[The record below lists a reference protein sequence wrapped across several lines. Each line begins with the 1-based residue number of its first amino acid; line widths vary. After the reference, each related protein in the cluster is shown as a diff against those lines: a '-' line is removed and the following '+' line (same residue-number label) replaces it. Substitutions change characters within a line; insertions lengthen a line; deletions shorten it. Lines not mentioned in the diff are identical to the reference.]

1 MNKKIIYIVC
11 CLFTL
16 FMPISLV
23 QAKTVEELIE
33 EQNPLK
39 LGVDDTM
46 TGTVCTYK
54 GEAPVGNTNGKEM
67 EEFKVHIKYNEDEKK
82 NVFSTTPNTFNT
94 TNNPELKYDGGAIA
108 LLFTHDKIYYC
119 PEVLYLHYNEIT
131 PSNRDSHR
139 IVWTLSPKDTY
150 KWTGDIAP
158 AFTGYV
164 KLSFVPETDKNGKV
178 TPNFNGSNQEGES
191 IGSYYPGLKKVNYVC
206 GGIVSDKLLK
216 EIVKIYKTICLVT
229 VAVVIIL
236 GILDFMK
243 AISSDDDSALKKAAS
258 TFIKRI
264 VVVIILVIL
273 PILLQFILT
282 IFGDENMKECLD
294 KIK

>member
-11 CLFTL
+11 CLFAL

-39 LGVDDTM
+39 LGVDDTI
-46 TGTVCTYK
+46 TGGVCTYK
-54 GEAPVGNTNGKEM
+54 GEDPVGFQAPSMENFKIYIKYSKETKMNGFTTSPKFTNTGGDELLYAGGKPAPLFTNG
-67 EEFKVHIKYNEDEKK
+67 N
-82 NVFSTTPNTFNT
+82 
-94 TNNPELKYDGGAIA
+94 
-108 LLFTHDKIYYC
+108 IYYC
-119 PEVLYLHYNEIT
+119 PEVLYLHYDYINDGANHI
-131 PSNRDSHR
+131 SKNK
-139 IVWTLSPKDTY
+139 WTLSPNKPDESKKDETLL
-150 KWTGDIAP
+150 IR
-158 AFTGYV
+158 YV
-164 KLSFVPETDKNGKV
+164 KLNFVPEKDNTGKII
-178 TPNFNGSNQEGES
+178 PNFNGSNQEGES

-206 GGIVSDKLLK
+206 GGIFSDKLLK

-264 VVVIILVIL
+264 AIVIILVIL

>member
-11 CLFTL
+11 CLFAL

-33 EQNPLK
+33 EQNSFK
-39 LGVDDTM
+39 LGADDRVNITCEYHIDSFFGM
-46 TGTVCTYK
+46 ASRYK
-54 GEAPVGNTNGKEM
+54 PDSININ
-67 EEFKVHIKYNEDEKK
+67 IKYNDDSKQ
-82 NVFSTTPNTFNT
+82 NIISTNKENSDAREYVVNISPFLSGN
-94 TNNPELKYDGGAIA
+94 L
-108 LLFTHDKIYYC
+108 YYC
-119 PEVLYLHYNEIT
+119 PETIYAKVTEYTSKYAMGDLTKPIKTVKWDFISTKPSEDYAVFKLY
-131 PSNRDSHR
+131 
-139 IVWTLSPKDTY
+139 
-150 KWTGDIAP
+150 
-158 AFTGYV
+158 
-164 KLSFVPETDKNGKV
+164 PEEEEGSATQFSGTKKNGD
-178 TPNFNGSNQEGES
+178 S
-191 IGSYYPGLKKVNYVC
+191 IGMYYPGLKKVNYVC
-206 GGIVSDKLLK
+206 GEIVSDKLLK

-258 TFIKRI
+258 TFIKRVTI
-264 VVVIILVIL
+264 VIILVIL

>member
-11 CLFTL
+11 CLFVL
-16 FMPISLV
+16 FMPVSLV

-33 EQNPLK
+33 EQNPLN
-39 LGVDDTM
+39 LSVDDTI
-46 TGTVCTYK
+46 TSGICRYV
-54 GEAPVGNTNGKEM
+54 GEDPVGSGTTPMDNFIIHVNYNKNT
-67 EEFKVHIKYNEDEKK
+67 KK
-82 NVFSTTPNTFNT
+82 NVFTTTPNHFNT
-94 TNNPELKYDGGAIA
+94 YQQSDKLFYAGGNPES
-108 LLFTHDKIYYC
+108 LFTNDKIYYC
-119 PEVLYLHYNEIT
+119 PEVLYLHLVIINDSGNYDCHNE
-131 PSNRDSHR
+131 
-139 IVWTLSPKDTY
+139 WTLSPNKPDESKRNET
-150 KWTGDIAP
+150 DPPIR
-158 AFTGYV
+158 YV
-164 KLSFVPETDKNGKV
+164 KLNFTHETQKNGKIKS
-178 TPNFNGSNQEGES
+178 NFGGYNQKGES
-191 IGSYYPGLKKVNYVC
+191 IGSYYPGLIKIDYVC
-206 GGIVSDKLLK
+206 GGIFSDDLLK

-264 VVVIILVIL
+264 AIVIILVIL